1 MTFVYNIFYY
11 FFLVCGILLI
21 TITALSLFNAWH
33 WYLKILN
40 FPRVATLFAM
50 LVCLVFYLVL
60 NENKSV
66 FSLIFTEA
74 LLWQTLYSA
83 ILFFR
88 THL

>member
-1 MTFVYNIFYY
+1 
-11 FFLVCGILLI
+11 
-21 TITALSLFNAWH
+21 
-33 WYLKILN
+33 LKILN